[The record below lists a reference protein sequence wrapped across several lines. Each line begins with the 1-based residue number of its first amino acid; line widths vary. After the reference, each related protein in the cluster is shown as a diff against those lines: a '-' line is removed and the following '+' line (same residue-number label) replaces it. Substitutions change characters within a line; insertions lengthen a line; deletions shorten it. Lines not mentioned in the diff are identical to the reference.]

1 MSDDQASDLGRRP
14 SQRAGARRTGAAE
27 ETMCPRSANDQL
39 MTKDQLAAKA
49 KAMGYDVRGIQARD
63 GCWELKGFD
72 KNGNRVELHI
82 DPVTAEI
89 KTDED

>member
-1 MSDDQASDLGRRP
+1 MIKQATLAGVLLTGLLLGGP
-14 SQRAGARRTGAAE
+14 VFAE
-27 ETMCPRSANDQL
+27 ETMCPRAPDAKL
-39 MTKDQLAAKA
+39 MTKDQLMAKA
-49 KAMGYDVRGIQARD
+49 KAAGYDVRGIQPRG

-89 KTDED
+89 KQDEG

>member
-1 MSDDQASDLGRRP
+1 MIKQATL
-14 SQRAGARRTGAAE
+14 AGALLGGLVLGGPVFAE
-27 ETMCPRSANDQL
+27 ETLCPRSPSDQL
-39 MTKDQLAAKA
+39 MTNDQLVAKA
-49 KAMGYDVRGIQARD
+49 KAAGYDVRGIQPRD

-89 KTDED
+89 KQDEG

>member
-1 MSDDQASDLGRRP
+1 MIKQATMACVLLSGLLL
-14 SQRAGARRTGAAE
+14 AGPLHAE
-27 ETMCPRSANDQL
+27 ETMCPRSAHAQL

-49 KAMGYDVRGIQARD
+49 KEAGYDVRGIQPRD

-82 DPVTAEI
+82 DPVTAQI
-89 KTDED
+89 KTDEE

>member
-1 MSDDQASDLGRRP
+1 MIKQATLAGVLLSGLLLGGP
-14 SQRAGARRTGAAE
+14 VLAE

-39 MTKDQLAAKA
+39 MTKDQLVAKA
-49 KAMGYDVRGIQARD
+49 KAAGYDVRGIQPRD

-72 KNGNRVELHI
+72 KNGNRLELHI

-89 KTDED
+89 KQDEG

>member
-1 MSDDQASDLGRRP
+1 MIRQATL
-14 SQRAGARRTGAAE
+14 AGALLSGLLLGGPVLAE
-27 ETMCPRSANDQL
+27 ETMCPRSPNDQL
-39 MTKDQLAAKA
+39 MTKDQLVARAKA
-49 KAMGYDVRGIQARD
+49 AGYDVRGIQPRD

-89 KTDED
+89 KQDEG

>member
-1 MSDDQASDLGRRP
+1 MIKQATMASVLLSGLLL
-14 SQRAGARRTGAAE
+14 AGPLQAE
-27 ETMCPRSANDQL
+27 ETMCPRSADAQL

-49 KAMGYDVRGIQARD
+49 KEAGYDVRGIQPRD

-82 DPVTAEI
+82 DPVTAQI
-89 KTDED
+89 KTDEE